1 MKRLA
6 ELLAGPRQA
15 VIYRIHPDHPFDD
28 IAKTVAEAGW
38 HLVHLNTNGA
48 ADKGA
53 VMEQVR
59 SAFGFP
65 DWFGGNLDA
74 LVDSLRDVEHQ
85 PGTVLLWD
93 HSHGFADNDEVQ
105 FDKVLDVLVDRA
117 STGEPAAFV
126 TLLRD

>member
-6 ELLAGPRQA
+6 ELLTGPRQA

-28 IAKTVAEAGW
+28 VAKTVADAGW
-38 HLVHLNTNGA
+38 HLVHLDTSGA
-48 ADKGA
+48 TDKGA
-53 VMEQVR
+53 VMEQMR
-59 SAFGFP
+59 SSFGFP

-74 LVDSLRDVEHQ
+74 LADSLSDVDHE

-93 HSHGFADNDEVQ
+93 HSHGFADADQVQ
-105 FDKVLDVLVDRA
+105 FDKVLDVLVHRA
-117 STGEPAAFV
+117 SHEGPDSFV